1 MRTKR
6 PSVDEPCCTCSRP
19 LLALFPRSLRCA
31 DSVRFLRNFCR
42 ADEATAMP
50 LDDAV
55 APSPMQARC
64 DAASRCGV
72 RGELVVSGYFVCS
85 DKVTE

>member
-1 MRTKR
+1 
-6 PSVDEPCCTCSRP
+6 
-19 LLALFPRSLRCA
+19 
-31 DSVRFLRNFCR
+31 
-42 ADEATAMP
+42 MP
-50 LDDAV
+50 LDDAI